1 MSVKISSSE
10 TVEEVAISVASTLAV
25 LVVPVLTVLASF

>member
-1 MSVKISSSE
+1 MSVIINNPE

-25 LVVPVLTVLASF
+25 LAVPVLTLLASF